1 MRQEHIHGSINKSV
15 DAFAGS
21 GSLFRIEPSWL
32 SCRLPVVFRLRLVLQ
47 LYEQRMIG
55 KKGLLHRQQSLWR
68 YKIQYGK
75 GGLRF

>member
-1 MRQEHIHGSINKSV
+1 MIDIQPAKINIFPIEEQESPHSDLLTVRTFLVLLKEHIHGSIDKSV

-21 GSLFRIEPSWL
+21 DSLFRIEL
-32 SCRLPVVFRLRLVLQ
+32 F
-47 LYEQRMIG
+47 
-55 KKGLLHRQQSLWR
+55 WR